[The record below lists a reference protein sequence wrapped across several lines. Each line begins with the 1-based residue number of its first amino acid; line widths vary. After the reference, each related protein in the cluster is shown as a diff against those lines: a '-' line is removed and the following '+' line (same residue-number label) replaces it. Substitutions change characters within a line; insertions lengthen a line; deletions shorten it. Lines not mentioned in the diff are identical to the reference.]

1 MSMTPQYSRLFH
13 EYAGLRARKWLL
25 RLTRRA
31 CRLYRKECNRIC
43 RRQQIRARLVESSML
58 IIVYLESSIFY
69 ILKIKRSLY
78 INLHSKIIKLMT
90 KNEQSSGYYDL
101 MKNQFII
108 KILKY
113 YRIKKKFSSI

>member
-1 MSMTPQYSRLFH
+1 MQTSTNTSKISRIKYVDYSLF
-13 EYAGLRARKWLL
+13 GIINF
-25 RLTRRA
+25 
-31 CRLYRKECNRIC
+31 LY
-43 RRQQIRARLVESSML
+43 
-58 IIVYLESSIFY
+58 
-69 ILKIKRSLY
+69 LKIKRECSLY

-90 KNEQSSGYYDL
+90 KNEQNSGYYDL